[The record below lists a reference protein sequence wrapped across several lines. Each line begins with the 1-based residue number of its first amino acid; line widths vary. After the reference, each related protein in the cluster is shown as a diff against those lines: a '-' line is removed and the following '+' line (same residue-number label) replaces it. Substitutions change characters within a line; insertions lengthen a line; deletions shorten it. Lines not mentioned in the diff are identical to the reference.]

1 MITFK
6 CKMCGGDLSIIEG
19 NTVCECEFC
28 GTQQT
33 IPTADNEKKTSLF
46 NRANRLRMNAEFDKA
61 SAVYESIVA
70 EFPEEAEAYWGLC
83 LCAYGI
89 EYVDDPATGEKKPTC
104 HRTVPTSIMEDSNFE
119 QACENADVIA
129 RRMYREEA
137 KTIDLIQRDILAIVS
152 SEEPYDVFICYKET
166 AEEGGRTED
175 SVLAQDIY
183 DNLTS
188 KGLKVFFSR
197 ITLEDK
203 LGQQYEPYIYAALSS
218 AKVMLAIGTKFEYY
232 DAVWVKNEWMRFLSM
247 MKTQKDKTLIPCYKG
262 LDAYD
267 MPKEFKNLQAQ
278 DMAKLGWL
286 QDLTR
291 GVLKLCGKE
300 VSDSKS
306 TSNEQGQS
314 VNNLLKRA
322 EIFIQDGEKEKA
334 DEYINKALDLSP
346 ECSQAYYLKVLN
358 RYDCT
363 NELQLAEK
371 KEKALSDKDY
381 IRAKK
386 LATGKEKEKFVSI
399 EKAINSSQFRQIG
412 NIVLFGCLTSKKSFV
427 VSAWDNS
434 SGDSKHVSKHGEAD
448 ISKKIEWIVVETKD
462 GKSLLVSKNAIGSEP
477 FQVLNDEDYDE
488 YGYEDYKDYE
498 DSGPNNGEKSFKYVS
513 WKDCSLRDWLNK
525 RFCADSF
532 DKNEKTAIITTVVDN
547 SSDQGYAWNT
557 SWKSTEPETQDHVFL
572 LSYSEVEKYFPHP
585 KDRIINGQYDK
596 PSSWWLRSP
605 GIDSNWKD
613 TIDETGEVSQQGYGW
628 QDSIRPAIWV
638 DLNSPYFEKKHDND
652 WKDAIAKSEKQW
664 EAEKKA
670 LEEKLLLEIKE
681 RKEANKDI
689 NKARE
694 EAIKEKKENEQ
705 AKLDKALEI
714 MKAAKNSE
722 DYSQALDLLHSI
734 EGRSS
739 EYDEARFACNE
750 LLKKTKQ
757 AEQTI
762 ANRNIA
768 NTAISELK
776 RKYDED
782 LKIYSENE
790 TLVNRADAERKT
802 LLQSV
807 EQLQQRL
814 ISTKNALSSLHG
826 LFIKKKK
833 EELESEIQRILQ
845 EINNR
850 KAKLSELES
859 RISDLKSHAPKKLD
873 HNTLVFE
880 IAKIYHDNK
889 MNAEAIMQLK
899 MLKDYKEADQLIE
912 SIREEKKQQYRTV
925 GNVITFGHEKVYNDP
940 MDEIGHDV
948 AIEWIVLATHDNR
961 SLLLSR
967 FVLQSMPYKFFNKL
981 SNLNMD
987 FNLQRM
993 WYHSQKTDITWETC
1007 DLRKWLNNDFINS
1020 SFNREE
1026 KDAILLIPVDNSQTQ
1041 GYESYQTTGGIN
1053 TFDKVFLLSYQ
1064 EAFKRFFA
1072 TEEDRKC
1079 YYYKDKEDICKWQ
1092 TVEWWLRS
1100 PGKQQNQA
1108 MIVDW
1113 SGEMFY
1119 AWVSTEDDYAY
1130 IHSGKGVRPALW
1142 IDLNSDCFQDI

>member
-6 CKMCGGDLSIIEG
+6 CKMCGGDLNIIEG

-33 IPTADNEKKTSLF
+33 VPTADNEKKASLF

-89 EYVDDPATGEKKPTC
+89 EYVDDPATGEKKLTC
-104 HRTVPTSIMEDSNFE
+104 HRTVPTSIMEDGNFE
-119 QACENADVIA
+119 QACENADAIA

-137 KTIDLIQRDILAIVS
+137 KSIDLIQRDILAVVS
-152 SEEPYDVFICYKET
+152 NEEPYDVFICYKET
-166 AEEGGRTED
+166 AEKGGRTED

-188 KGLKVFFSR
+188 KGLKVFFAR

-278 DMAKLGWL
+278 DMGKLGWL

-291 GVLKLCGKE
+291 GIMKLCGKE

-334 DEYINKALDLSP
+334 DEYINKVLDLSP

-399 EKAINSSQFRQIG
+399 EKAINSSKFRQIG
-412 NIVLFGCLTSKKSFV
+412 NTVLFGCLTSKKSFL

-434 SGDSKHVSKHGEAD
+434 SGDSKHVSKSGEAD

-462 GKSLLVSKNAIGSEP
+462 SKSLLVSKNAIGSEP
-477 FQVLNDEDYDE
+477 FQMLNDEDYDD
-488 YGYEDYKDYE
+488 YGYEDYYDDYKL
-498 DSGPNNGEKSFKYVS
+498 EKNHKIYEYVS

-525 RFCADSF
+525 CFYIDSF
-532 DKNEKTAIITTVVDN
+532 DKNEKKAIITTVVDN
-547 SSDQGYAWNT
+547 SSDHGYVWDD

-572 LSYSEVEKYFPHP
+572 LSYCEAMKYFPNP

-596 PSSWWLRSP
+596 PADWWLRSP

-613 TIDETGEVSQQGYGW
+613 IIDETGKVSQFGYGW
-628 QDSIRPAIWV
+628 GQSIRAAIWV
-638 DLNSPYFEKKHDND
+638 DLNSSYFENNHDND
-652 WKDAIAKSEKQW
+652 WNDFITKSETKW
-664 EAEKKA
+664 ELEKKA

-689 NKARE
+689 IKARE
-694 EAIKEKKENEQ
+694 EAIKEKKKNEH
-705 AKLDKALEI
+705 AKLNKALEI
-714 MKAAKNSE
+714 MKAAKNCE

-734 EGRSS
+734 EGRSY
-739 EYDEARFACNE
+739 EYDNAIFTCNE

-757 AEQTI
+757 EEQ
-762 ANRNIA
+762 NREKQNIA
-768 NTAISELK
+768 NSAISELK

-802 LLQSV
+802 LLQSI
-807 EQLQQRL
+807 EQLQHSL

-845 EINNR
+845 EINNQ
-850 KAKLSELES
+850 KAKLADLEP
-859 RISDLKSHAPKKLD
+859 RIRDTKSHMPKKPD
-873 HNTLVFE
+873 QNALVFE
-880 IAKIYHDNK
+880 IAKIYHNNK
-889 MNAEAIMQLK
+889 IIEDAISQLK
-899 MLKDYKEADQLIE
+899 LLKGYKEADQLIE
-912 SIREEKKQQYRTV
+912 NLREEKKKQYSTV
-925 GNVITFGHEKVYNDP
+925 GNVVTFGHETAFDGP
-940 MDEIGHDV
+940 DDEIGHDV
-948 AIEWIVLATHDNR
+948 AVEWIVLDTQENR

-967 FVLQSMPYKFFNKL
+967 LALRFLTVACHQV
-981 SNLNMD
+981 
-987 FNLQRM
+987 
-993 WYHSQKTDITWETC
+993 YHSTQMDITWETC
-1007 DLRKWLNNDFINS
+1007 DLRKWLNKDYINNVFS
-1020 SFNREE
+1020 PDEQ
-1026 KDAILLIPVDNSQTQ
+1026 KAIVRTSVDNSIGQ
-1041 GYESYQTTGGIN
+1041 GYESYQTVGGNN
-1053 TFDKVFLLSYQ
+1053 TLDQVFLLSYQ
-1064 EAFKRFFA
+1064 EAFKKYFA
-1072 TEEDRKC
+1072 TNDERKC
-1079 YYYKDKEDICKWQ
+1079 YRYYDDWDDDIPSKWYG
-1092 TVEWWLRS
+1092 TRWLLRS
-1100 PGKQQNQA
+1100 PGKQQDQA
-1108 MIVDW
+1108 IIVE
-1113 SGEMFY
+1113 STGSMFY
-1119 AWVSTEDDYAY
+1119 SRVSEYGID
-1130 IHSGKGVRPALW
+1130 IRPALW
-1142 IDLNSDCFQDI
+1142 IDLNSAYFQDI